1 MIFNW
6 TGALSFQK
14 EPVDCPTQNS
24 RLIQFALLHHSWTE
38 AQIEHQFG
46 TYSVLIISFHLKRHL
61 GYFIVQTYLPCMLIV
76 ILSQVSRHHKYLL
89 NVGYLWFSIIW
100 LAQFTPS
107 QFRWR
112 SSPLTNTWVQVVTS
126 PLTFYRTSKLK
137 TTKSKPLRTPTHV
150 HNEFNN
156 VLFLEHIS
164 RDNPFLGVL
173 LGE

>member
-1 MIFNW
+1 MKLIKNSFGKPKYRYTVDDVIFNW

-76 ILSQVSRHHKYLL
+76 ILSQVSVDTINIY
-89 NVGYLWFSIIW
+89 SM
-100 LAQFTPS
+100 S
-107 QFRWR
+107 
-112 SSPLTNTWVQVVTS
+112 VTCGFQLS
-126 PLTFYRTSKLK
+126 
-137 TTKSKPLRTPTHV
+137 
-150 HNEFNN
+150 
-156 VLFLEHIS
+156 
-164 RDNPFLGVL
+164 D
-173 LGE
+173 

>member
-1 MIFNW
+1 MVKGFKSNYIWKWKTINSFWKPIYRYTVDDVIFNW

-76 ILSQVSRHHKYLL
+76 ILSQVSRHHKYL
-89 NVGYLWFSIIW
+89 SD
-100 LAQFTPS
+100 S
-107 QFRWR
+107 M
-112 SSPLTNTWVQVVTS
+112 SVTCGFQLS
-126 PLTFYRTSKLK
+126 
-137 TTKSKPLRTPTHV
+137 
-150 HNEFNN
+150 
-156 VLFLEHIS
+156 
-164 RDNPFLGVL
+164 D
-173 LGE
+173 